1 MEQLRQKLRFYK
13 KKIYEDPISKILI
26 TLKLTPNTVT
36 ILGIV
41 ITSIGSFFVFQGS
54 FLLGGIIV
62 AFGTILDSIDGS
74 MARLSNSVS
83 KFGDLLDSVI
93 DRFSEGIVYIGIAS
107 YYIYKEFNETAIL
120 LTLIALLCSQ
130 LISYVRAKSESLGI
144 QNKSGFF
151 TRVERSL
158 VIIIC
163 LIISQPLI
171 GLYILAV
178 GTSINSIWRLFSGLN
193 NAKD

>member
-1 MEQLRQKLRFYK
+1 MEQLRQKIRFYT
-13 KKIYEDPISKILI
+13 KKIYEEPISKLLI
-26 TLKLTPNTVT
+26 TLKLTPNMVT
-36 ILGIV
+36 ILGLL

-54 FLLGGIIV
+54 FLSGGIIV
-62 AFGTILDSIDGS
+62 AIGTILDSIDGS

-93 DRFSEGIVYIGIAS
+93 DRFSEGIIFIGIAS
-107 YYIYKEFNETAIL
+107 YYIFNELNETAIL
-120 LTLIALLCSQ
+120 LALIALLCSQ

-144 QNKSGFF
+144 DNKSGFF

-158 VIIIC
+158 VVIIC

-171 GLYILAV
+171 GLYILAI
-178 GTSINSIWRLFSGLN
+178 GTLLSSIWRFFSGLN

>member
-1 MEQLRQKLRFYK
+1 MEQLRQKLRFYT

-120 LTLIALLCSQ
+120 LTFIALLCSQ

>member
-1 MEQLRQKLRFYK
+1 MEQLRQKLRFYT

-62 AFGTILDSIDGS
+62 SFGTILDSIDGS

>member
-1 MEQLRQKLRFYK
+1 MEQLRQKLRFYT

-62 AFGTILDSIDGS
+62 SFGTILDSIDGS

-107 YYIYKEFNETAIL
+107 YYIYKELNETAIL

>member
-1 MEQLRQKLRFYK
+1 MEQLRQKLRFYT

-107 YYIYKEFNETAIL
+107 YYIYKELNETAIL
-120 LTLIALLCSQ
+120 LTLIALLYSQ

>member
-1 MEQLRQKLRFYK
+1 LEQLRQKLRFYT

>member
-1 MEQLRQKLRFYK
+1 MEQLRQKLRFYT

-26 TLKLTPNTVT
+26 TLKLTPNAVT

-107 YYIYKEFNETAIL
+107 YYIYKELNETAIL

>member
-1 MEQLRQKLRFYK
+1 MEQLRQKLRFYT
-13 KKIYEDPISKILI
+13 KKIYEEPISKILI
-26 TLKLTPNTVT
+26 SLKLTPNMVT
-36 ILGIV
+36 ILGLL
-41 ITSIGSFFVFQGS
+41 ITSIGSFYVFQGS
-54 FLLGGIIV
+54 FLVGGIIV
-62 AFGTILDSIDGS
+62 AIGTILDSIDGS
-74 MARLSNSVS
+74 MARLSNRVS

-93 DRFSEGIVYIGIAS
+93 DRFSEGIIFIGIAS
-107 YYIYKEFNETAIL
+107 YYIFNELNETAIL

-144 QNKSGFF
+144 ENKSGFF

-163 LIISQPLI
+163 LIISQPLV
-171 GLYILAV
+171 GLYILAI
-178 GTSINSIWRLFSGLN
+178 GTLLSSIWRFFSGLN

>member
-1 MEQLRQKLRFYK
+1 MEQLRQKLRFYT

>member
-1 MEQLRQKLRFYK
+1 MEQLRQKLRFYT

-107 YYIYKEFNETAIL
+107 YYIYKELNETAIL

>member
-1 MEQLRQKLRFYK
+1 MEQLRQKLRFYT

-36 ILGIV
+36 IFGIV

>member
-1 MEQLRQKLRFYK
+1 LEQLRQKLRFYT

-26 TLKLTPNTVT
+26 TLKLTPNAVT

-107 YYIYKEFNETAIL
+107 YYIYKELNETAIL